1 MEFQARSRPPAAW
14 RFCMLL
20 LLAISPSAWCL
31 STTLHEADIATLQAE
46 MDAGRLSSHELVE
59 HFLRRIDA
67 LDRHGPTLN
76 SVIELNPDALAIAD
90 RLDAERRE
98 HGPRSAMHGIPIL
111 LKDNIDTADRMHT
124 SAGSLAL
131 MNDRPSEDAYIVQRL
146 RDAGAVILGKTNL
159 SEWANFRSS
168 RSSSGW
174 SGRGG
179 QTLNPYDPARSPCG
193 SSSGSGVAV
202 AAGFA
207 VVAIGTET
215 DGSIVCPSS
224 VNGIVGVKP
233 TIGLVSRR
241 GIVPISAS
249 QDTAGPMAR
258 SVADAAVVLAAIAG
272 PDPGDAATQALN
284 QRAIPDYPGLL
295 KGNHA
300 LRGAR
305 IGVAR
310 DLAGFH
316 EGVDAV
322 FEQAIVALRA
332 AGAVIVDPANL
343 DLDERLGDD
352 EFTVLLY
359 EFKDGLA
366 NYLQTRPDAP
376 QNLGALIAY
385 NRSHPQQEMPYFRQ
399 ELFLAAEEK
408 GNLETPEYLEAKS
421 RAQRLAGADGI
432 DAVIREHR
440 LDALIAPTVGAAWTI
455 DLVNGDHYP
464 GGSASTAPAVSG
476 YPHITVP
483 AGYLHGLPIGISFF
497 GPAWSEPSLLQFAN
511 DYQHRANVRQAP
523 MLLVPAP

>member
-1 MEFQARSRPPAAW
+1 
-14 RFCMLL
+14 MLL

-31 STTLHEADIATLQAE
+31 SAATALHEADITTLQAE

-76 SVIELNPDALAIAD
+76 SVIELNPDALTIAD
-90 RLDAERRE
+90 RLDAERLK

-131 MNDRPSEDAYIVQRL
+131 MNDRPSEDASIVQRL

-224 VNGIVGVKP
+224 VNGIVGIKP

-258 SVADAAVVLAAIAG
+258 SVADAAIVLAVIAG
-272 PDPGDAATQALN
+272 ADAEDPATDALN
-284 QRAIPDYPGLL
+284 ERSIPDYPALL
-295 KGNHA
+295 KDRQA

-316 EGVDAV
+316 EGVDVV

-343 DLDERLGDD
+343 ELDESLGDD

-366 NYLQTRPDAP
+366 HYLATRPEAP
-376 QNLGALIAY
+376 QDLGALIDY
-385 NRSHPQQEMPYFRQ
+385 NRAHPQQEMPYFRQ
-399 ELFLAAEEK
+399 ELFLAANEK
-408 GNLETPEYLEAKS
+408 ASLDSPEYLKAKE
-421 RAQRLAGADGI
+421 RAQRLAGPDGI
-432 DAVIREHR
+432 DAAIRRHR

-464 GGSASTAPAVSG
+464 GGNASTAPAVSG

-483 AGYLHGLPIGISFF
+483 AGYLHGLPVGVSFF

-511 DYQHRANVRQAP
+511 DYEHKTNIRQTP
-523 MLLVPAP
+523 MLPGPAP